1 MGKVIISTAM
11 TVDGVADGFEW
22 FVSEGGHD
30 QASRDQFQE
39 GGAMLLGRKTYE
51 GLAGYWPTQEGP
63 WADLINPMPKYVAS
77 RTLDGPLEWNAS
89 LLEGE
94 IAESVPRLRDEVEGD
109 VMVSGCGEF
118 ARDLIAQ
125 GLVDEVRFGL
135 HPVVWGTGVRPFE
148 GLQLRL
154 RLLDSATYDSG
165 VTLLR
170 YEPQPVEA

>member
-1 MGKVIISTAM
+1 M
-11 TVDGVADGFEW
+11 
-22 FVSEGGHD
+22 
-30 QASRDQFQE
+30 
-39 GGAMLLGRKTYE
+39 
-51 GLAGYWPTQEGP
+51 
-63 WADLINPMPKYVAS
+63 
-77 RTLDGPLEWNAS
+77 
-89 LLEGE
+89 
-94 IAESVPRLRDEVEGD
+94 
-109 VMVSGCGEF
+109 SGCGEF

-148 GLQLRL
+148 GLPLRL